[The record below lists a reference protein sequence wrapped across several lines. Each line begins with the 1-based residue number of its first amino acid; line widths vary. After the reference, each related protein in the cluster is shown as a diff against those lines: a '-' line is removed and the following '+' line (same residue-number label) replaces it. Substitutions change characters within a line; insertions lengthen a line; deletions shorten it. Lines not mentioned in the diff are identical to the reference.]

1 MNKLL
6 CIVSIILASA
16 VSLKAQ
22 DTSKVDIPYQGA
34 VDSSLV
40 NTSVFSLLS
49 SSAGGSAVID
59 QSDAVRSS
67 FERYIASRRGK
78 KSYGYKILVYSSNS
92 KEARGASSG
101 IAGSLKSKYPKL
113 NVYRS
118 FKTPFFMVHVGDF
131 RTKADAMKVLYELQ
145 STYRQAKVIKSTIG
159 WYAF

>member
-1 MNKLL
+1 MKNIL
-6 CIVSIILASA
+6 CILALLIASA
-16 VSLKAQ
+16 INLKAQ
-22 DTSKVDIPYQGA
+22 DTTKVDLPYQGA

-49 SSAGGSAVID
+49 SNSGGSAVID
-59 QSDAVRSS
+59 QSDAVKSS
-67 FERYIASRRGK
+67 FERYVASRRGK

-92 KEARGASSG
+92 KEARNASSG
-101 IAGSLKSKYPKL
+101 IAGSLKSKYPHL

-145 STYRQAKVIKSTIG
+145 SNYRQAKVIKSPIG

>member
-1 MNKLL
+1 MKNIL
-6 CIVSIILASA
+6 CILALLIASA
-16 VSLKAQ
+16 INLKAQ
-22 DTSKVDIPYQGA
+22 DTTKVDLPYQGA

-49 SSAGGSAVID
+49 SNSGGSAVID
-59 QSDAVRSS
+59 QTDAVKSS
-67 FERYIASRRGK
+67 FERYVASRRGK

-92 KEARGASSG
+92 KEARNASSG
-101 IAGSLKSKYPKL
+101 IAGSLKSKYPHL

-145 STYRQAKVIKSTIG
+145 SNYRQAKVIKSPIG